1 MCFLLMIAENRC
13 VWVYVGLC
21 LKTIKETGAMAG
33 EKRKHVGPN
42 FTLSTKAS
50 SLQFCTTEI

>member
-33 EKRKHVGPN
+33 EKRQTCWSKLH
-42 FTLSTKAS
+42 
-50 SLQFCTTEI
+50 TEYESQLITIL